1 MRIDAGMDTGEILV
15 QEELAIGQ
23 EETAP
28 ELAVRLAQ
36 AGAPLMA
43 NTLRALAEDTL
54 RGRPQDDAVASLAPI
69 LQREDGRIDWA
80 RPAHEIYNRMRGF
93 APWPGA
99 YTDFRGQICHLWGK
113 PVSKEDEVQSVG
125 GAFSRKSGGEPPH
138 SKVMEQAT
146 PGTLLTTSER
156 LRVVCGQGSVLELT
170 SVKLEGRKQVS
181 AAEFARGA
189 RLQAGERLG
198 KA

>member
-15 QEELAIGQ
+15 QEELAIGP

-28 ELAVRLAQ
+28 ELAARLAE

-43 NTLRALAEDTL
+43 NTLRGLAAARFEGGCKTRL
-54 RGRPQDDAVASLAPI
+54 QRASAPI
-69 LQREDGRIDWA
+69 LKREDGRIDWA
-80 RPAHEIYNRMRGF
+80 RSVQEIYNRMRRLCAVPVHTRTF
-93 APWPGA
+93 AGRSATCGA
-99 YTDFRGQICHLWGK
+99 SRCLKKMKYSLLASFQLQKRRRAAAL
-113 PVSKEDEVQSVG
+113 QSN
-125 GAFSRKSGGEPPH
+125 GAGHAGH
-138 SKVMEQAT
+138 AADN
-146 PGTLLTTSER
+146 SEG
-156 LRVVCGQGSVLELT
+156 LRVVLRQGSVLELT

-189 RLQAGERLG
+189 RLQAAERLG